1 MKNHRLFDKI
11 DISFLN
17 PYDKGIDLQNVKKE
31 IEKMIPASLFS
42 EIDIIYVGKF
52 DFLDDDHLN
61 SKFMDNAIY
70 LSNSAYYDSDV
81 VFDIVSGLAESI
93 EKKYMHLFY
102 NNEDIV
108 RELKQYLEDEGL
120 INAVCDFFIED
131 RILMKEKMPALS
143 GVLEEIIEYGSC

>member
-52 DFLDDDHLN
+52 DFLDDNHLN

-102 NNEDIV
+102 NNEDV
-108 RELKQYLEDEGL
+108 FRELEQYSGEEDVVGA
-120 INAVCDFFIED
+120 IYDFFIQD
-131 RILMKEKMPALS
+131 RAMLKKRAPALS
-143 GVLEEIIEYGSC
+143 GILEEIIRYESC